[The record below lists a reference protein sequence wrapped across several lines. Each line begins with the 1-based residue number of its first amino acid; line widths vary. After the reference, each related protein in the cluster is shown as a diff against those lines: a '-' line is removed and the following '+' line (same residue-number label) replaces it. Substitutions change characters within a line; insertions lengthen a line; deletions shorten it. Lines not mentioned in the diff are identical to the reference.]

1 MEDILQD
8 ELSNVLTRDAIAAAA
23 NDLNLKLLIAL
34 TVDLAS
40 ELFIVKNVSCQII
53 VRDRRSDE
61 KDHYHALMI
70 DTCSRLLLSV
80 TICFLIGE
88 PENSNNIEDQLR
100 LQFQCE
106 RLGARCVSNFQCDL

>member
-40 ELFIVKNVSCQII
+40 EFFIDKKVSCQII

-61 KDHYHALMI
+61 KDQYHALVI
-70 DTCSRLLLSV
+70 DTC
-80 TICFLIGE
+80 TIVAVSDDLFPDWRTGE
-88 PENSNNIEDQLR
+88 LEQHRRSIEI
-100 LQFQCE
+100 
-106 RLGARCVSNFQCDL
+106 AVSM